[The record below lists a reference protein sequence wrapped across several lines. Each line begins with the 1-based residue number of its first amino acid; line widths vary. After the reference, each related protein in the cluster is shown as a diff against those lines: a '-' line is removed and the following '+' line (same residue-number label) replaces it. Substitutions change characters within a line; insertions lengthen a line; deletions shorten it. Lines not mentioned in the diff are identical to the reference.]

1 MEKDLQSVLGILIA
15 ALGGAAIGVERQ
27 HSGHAIGPHSRFA
40 GLRTFTLLGGIAGIS
55 AYLWTTGFE
64 IPGAILMAGAVT
76 LILASYFAASR
87 KDIDATTE
95 VAALIVLA
103 AGFLS
108 GVGAWILSSAIIA
121 ITSVLLVEKSRLH
134 TLIEGLPDVG
144 LRAGFR
150 FGLMALVI
158 LPLLPEG
165 PYGPMGGIRPRELW
179 MIVLLISGL
188 SFLGYAAR
196 LIAGAGRGYV
206 VTGLLGGLI
215 SSTNVTFTLSRL
227 SATETRAGLPL
238 ALGVLTACTVMYLRV
253 AALTAVLN
261 PNLSL
266 ALIPYWVAP
275 VLVGIVIAAVGLWR
289 SSPSDQETAPQANP
303 LQVGAALQMALLF
316 QIVLFALAAVK
327 DHFGPTGIL
336 LSGAVLG
343 LTDVD
348 ALTISMSKSAAAAEQ
363 VQIVAKAVALG
374 CLSNSFFKLG
384 IAILLGRG
392 KFRRIVVAGFLAI
405 ILAAAL
411 SLAYTLITGQ
421 PDIRIKS

>member
-1 MEKDLQSVLGILIA
+1 MLGILIA

-27 HSGHAIGPHSRFA
+27 HSGHASGPHTRFA

-64 IPGAILMAGAVT
+64 IPGAILMAGAVA
-76 LILASYFAASR
+76 LILVSYFATSR

-108 GVGAWILSSAIIA
+108 GIGAWILSSAVIA

-134 TLIEGLPDVG
+134 TLIEGLPDIG

-188 SFLGYAAR
+188 SFAGYAAR
-196 LIAGAGRGYV
+196 LIAGAGKGYA

-227 SATETRAGLPL
+227 SASEPQSGLPL

-261 PNLSL
+261 PSLSL

-275 VLVGIVIAAVGLWR
+275 VLVGSVIAAVGLWR

-327 DHFGPTGIL
+327 DHFGHTGIL

>member
-1 MEKDLQSVLGILIA
+1 MLGILIA

-27 HSGHAIGPHSRFA
+27 HSGHASGPESHFA
-40 GLRTFTLLGGIAGIS
+40 GLRTFTLLGGVAGCS
-55 AYLWTTGFE
+55 AYLWTSGFE
-64 IPGAILMAGAVT
+64 LPGAILLAGAVA
-76 LILASYFAASR
+76 LILAAYLAASR
-87 KDIDATTE
+87 KDVDATTE

-108 GVGAWILSSAIIA
+108 ATGAWVLSSGIIA
-121 ITSVLLVEKSRLH
+121 IASVLLVEKSRLH
-134 TLIEGLPDVG
+134 TLTEGLPDLG

-150 FGLMALVI
+150 FALMALVI
-158 LPLLPEG
+158 LPLIPEG
-165 PYGPMGGIRPRELW
+165 PYGPLGGVRPRELW

-188 SFLGYAAR
+188 SFVGYAAR

-227 SATETRAGLPL
+227 SASEPHAALPL

-253 AALTAVLN
+253 AAITALLN

-275 VLVGIVIAAVGLWR
+275 VLVGIVIAAFGLRR
-289 SSPSDQETAPQANP
+289 SNESDSETAPQANP
-303 LQVGAALQMALLF
+303 LQVGSALQMALLF

-327 DHFGPTGIL
+327 QHFGQTGIL

-343 LTDVD
+343 LTEVD
-348 ALTISMSKSAAAAEQ
+348 ALTISMSKSAEATGQ
-363 VQIVAKAVALG
+363 VQIVAQAVAIG
-374 CLSNSFFKLG
+374 CLANSFFKLG
-384 IAILLGRG
+384 IAITLGRG
-392 KFRRIVVAGFLAI
+392 TFRRIAAAGFFAI

>member
-1 MEKDLQSVLGILIA
+1 MDKDLQSVLGILVA
-15 ALGGAAIGVERQ
+15 SLGGAAIGIERQ
-27 HSGHAIGPHSRFA
+27 HSGHASGPHSRFA

-55 AYLWTTGFE
+55 AYLWTRGFE
-64 IPGAILMAGAVT
+64 VPGAILLAAAAA
-76 LILASYFAASR
+76 LILTAYFAASR

-108 GVGAWILSSAIIA
+108 GIGFWALSSGIIA

-134 TLIEGLPDVG
+134 TLIEDLPAAG

-150 FGLMALVI
+150 FALMALVI

-165 PYGPMGGIRPRELW
+165 PYGPLGGMRPRELW

-188 SFLGYAAR
+188 SFIGYVAS
-196 LIAGAGRGYV
+196 LVVGASRGYV

-227 SATETRAGLPL
+227 SVSEPQAALPL

-253 AALTAVLN
+253 AAVTAILN
-261 PNLSL
+261 PSL
-266 ALIPYWVAP
+266 GLAFIPYWVAP
-275 VLVGIVIAAVGLWR
+275 ALVGIAITAVGLR
-289 SSPSDQETAPQANP
+289 RNSQTTTETTAQGNP
-303 LQVGAALQMALLF
+303 LQIGAALQMALLF
-316 QIVLFALAAVK
+316 QIVLFTLAAVQG
-327 DHFGPTGIL
+327 HWGQTGLL

-343 LTDVD
+343 VTDVD
-348 ALTISMSKSAAAAEQ
+348 ALTISMSKSAQAAAHIQ
-363 VQIVAKAVALG
+363 VAAAAVAIG
-374 CLSNSFFKLG
+374 CLSNSLFKLG
-384 IAILLGRG
+384 IALVLGRG
-392 KFRRIVVAGFLAI
+392 NFRRIVAAGFLAI

-411 SLAYTLITGQ
+411 SLAYTLSTGQ